1 MDAMWWQAYGSDA
14 QNKFE
19 GEKYTISDG
28 TGIAKRVSLGKAKNS
43 GAGAILFAQKLG
55 AAEVILIGYD
65 AAKDGGKAHWH
76 PDHIKG
82 LPNAGV
88 SHLWPDQFKELKNQL
103 KINVVNCSRRTAI
116 TVFKTKPLE
125 EVLWQTRYSES

>member
-1 MDAMWWQAYGSDA
+1 MDAMWWQAYGCDA

-19 GEKYTISDG
+19 GEKYTISGG
-28 TGIAKRVSLGKAKNS
+28 TGIAKRISLGKPKNS
-43 GAGAILFAQKLG
+43 GIGAILFAQSLG
-55 AAEVILIGYD
+55 ASEVILIGYD
-65 AAKDGGKAHWH
+65 ASKDQGKAHWH

-103 KINVVNCSRRTAI
+103 QINVVNCSRRTAI
-116 TVFKTKPLE
+116 TAFKTKPLE
-125 EVLWQTRYSES
+125 ETLW